1 MKRRRI
7 TVIALTLLSVI
18 LAISLIACGGG
29 DSEEPDLETTA
40 TSTTPSQP
48 TATAAAPAAADTP
61 APEPADTPVPEP
73 DDTSAPEPADTPVPT
88 PADTP
93 EPTAPSP
100 EEALAAYAAEHAGGP
115 GAIFVGDP
123 TQLVGPPPHPGLMFQ
138 ATEAQYLQAL
148 TASIVGLPSMGISSH
163 MFIYTSDYYQGLI
176 EKARLTD
183 PTPLTSSGQNIE
195 IQHACITRT
204 LATCVLVQAY
214 LAPNIEKRT
223 NGQVKLTVTSFPE
236 LGLAGPETLQQVGD
250 GTLDMANIYTG
261 YVAGAVPA
269 LEVQSLWGTSQ
280 DWETTYSILTELAP
294 DIDSIILESSGGSP
308 VINRNWFAG
317 SDQWF
322 YGNSPLQTL
331 DDFQDIKIRSHS
343 ASMSD
348 FITGLGAEPVFL
360 GPGQSYTAIEIGQV
374 DAATLG
380 ILLSLADR
388 IYEVT
393 DYLAGPIIAFGYTNN
408 VINKDVWDEI
418 PADLQQIIIEE
429 GAKAE
434 LEALRLAPFDNL
446 YALQAN
452 LALGMSPVP
461 FSQEILDHIDNVVLP
476 QHILPGWIER
486 LGYPDRNADVV
497 AAYNEIISPYV
508 GYAFNEDGSI
518 FEVPITKGSRSR

>member
-1 MKRRRI
+1 MKRRFPKAAA
-7 TVIALTLLSVI
+7 ALAATTIFALL
-18 LAISLIACGGG
+18 LAACGG
-29 DSEEPDLETTA
+29 DEESGASATTA
-40 TSTTPSQP
+40 PQPTSTT
-48 TATAAAPAAADTP
+48 AAPA
-61 APEPADTPVPEP
+61 PADTAVPEP
-73 DDTSAPEPADTPVPT
+73 T
-88 PADTP
+88 DTP
-93 EPTAPSP
+93 EPPAPSP
-100 EEALAAYAAEHAGGP
+100 EDALAAYAADHAGGP

-123 TQLVGPPPHPGLMFQ
+123 MQLVGPPPHPGLMFR
-138 ATEAQYLQAL
+138 ATEAQYIQAL

-176 EKARLTD
+176 EKARLTN
-183 PTPLTSSGQNIE
+183 PTPLTSSGESIE

-204 LATCVLVQAY
+204 LATCVIVQAY
-214 LAPNIEKRT
+214 LAPNLAQRT
-223 NGQVKLTVTSFPE
+223 NGQVQLSVTSFPE

-269 LEVQSLWGTSQ
+269 LEVQSLWGVSQ

-294 DIDSIILESSGGSP
+294 DIDKIILEASGGSP

-331 DDFQDIKIRSHS
+331 EDFQDIKIRSHS

-360 GPGQSYTAIEIGQV
+360 GPGQSYTAIEVGQV
-374 DAATLG
+374 DAVALG

-393 DYLAGPIIAFGYTNN
+393 DYLAGPIIGFGYTNN
-408 VINKDVWDEI
+408 VINKEI
-418 PADLQQIIIEE
+418 WSDIPDDIQQIIIEE

-446 YALQAN
+446 YAIQAN
-452 LALGMSPVP
+452 LTLGMTPVP

-476 QHILPGWIER
+476 DHILPGWLKR
-486 LGYPDRNADVV
+486 LGYPDRNADVI
-497 AAYNEIISPYV
+497 ASFNEIISPYV
-508 GYAFNEDGSI
+508 GYSFNEDGSLT
-518 FEVPITKGSRSR
+518 EVPITKGSRAR

>member
-1 MKRRRI
+1 MKRRI
-7 TVIALTLLSVI
+7 LKAVAVLVASTTLALSIA
-18 LAISLIACGGG
+18 ACGG
-29 DSEEPDLETTA
+29 DEDPEATA
-40 TSTTPSQP
+40 TTPPQP
-48 TATAAAPAAADTP
+48 SPTAAAPAPADTP
-61 APEPADTPVPEP
+61 APEPADTP
-73 DDTSAPEPADTPVPT
+73 APEPADTAVPE

-93 EPTAPSP
+93 EPPAPSP
-100 EEALAAYAAEHAGGP
+100 EDALVAYAAEHAGGP

-123 TQLVGPPPHPGLMFQ
+123 MQLVGPPPHPGLMFQ
-138 ATEAQYLQAL
+138 ATEDQYIQAL
-148 TASIVGLPSMGISSH
+148 TGSIVGVPSLGVSSH

-176 EKARLTD
+176 ERARLTD
-183 PTPLTSSGQNIE
+183 PTPLTSSGESIE

-204 LATCVLVQAY
+204 LATCVLVQTY
-214 LAPNIEKRT
+214 LAPNLQQRT

-269 LEVQSLWGTSQ
+269 LEVQSLWGISQ

-294 DIDSIILESSGGSP
+294 DIDRIVLEASGGSP

-331 DDFQDIKIRSHS
+331 DDFEDIKIRSHS

-408 VINKDVWDEI
+408 VINKDIWNDI
-418 PADLQQIIIEE
+418 PEDIQQIIIEE

-434 LEALRLAPFDNL
+434 LEALRLAPFENL
-446 YALQAN
+446 YAMQAN
-452 LALGMSPVP
+452 LALGMTPVP
-461 FSQEILDHIDNVVLP
+461 FSQGILEHIDNVVLP
-476 QHILPGWIER
+476 EHILPGWIDR
-486 LGYPDRNADVV
+486 LGYPDRNVDVV
-497 AAYNEIISPYV
+497 ASYNEVISPYV

-518 FEVPITKGSRSR
+518 AEVPITKGSRAR